1 MSKLTVILAHK
12 NRQHNLEF
20 CLESINSSNK
30 IPRVILVDFGSTI
43 QPRYTY
49 PWLQIIHVT
58 HNTDFFQKARALNI
72 GIRQTKTVNLC
83 TTDVDQ
89 IFNKNF
95 FSVVDNTLTTRKSVY
110 VMCRTYVLRELP
122 STISPKN
129 IMINFDKLLIEAKKI
144 RKIPFGDGCCHGMPT
159 YVAHALGGYDESSR
173 LFAKT

>member
-58 HNTDFFQKARALNI
+58 HNTDF
-72 GIRQTKTVNLC
+72 
-83 TTDVDQ
+83 
-89 IFNKNF
+89 
-95 FSVVDNTLTTRKSVY
+95 SKSTSFKY
-110 VMCRTYVLRELP
+110 W
-122 STISPKN
+122 N
-129 IMINFDKLLIEAKKI
+129 
-144 RKIPFGDGCCHGMPT
+144 
-159 YVAHALGGYDESSR
+159 
-173 LFAKT
+173 